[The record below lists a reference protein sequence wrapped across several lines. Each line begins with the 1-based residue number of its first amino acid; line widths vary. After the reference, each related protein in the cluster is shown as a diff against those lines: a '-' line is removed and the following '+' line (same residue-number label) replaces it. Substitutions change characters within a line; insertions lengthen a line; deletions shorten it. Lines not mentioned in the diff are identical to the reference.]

1 MTLVL
6 VLVLEVSQV
15 VSVDPLAMAILGL
28 MVGCDVNYAVLSMNT
43 PAAAVR
49 CLSLKMHDALRTSLS
64 LILFFVSQDKG

>member
-28 MVGCDVNYAVLSMNT
+28 MVGCDVKYVNAPVYCLLSIYRT
-43 PAAAVR
+43 
-49 CLSLKMHDALRTSLS
+49 LSLYLPYCF
-64 LILFFVSQDKG
+64 LFWREDRMVPNS